1 MSLPFYW
8 LFIHVSDCVVSSV
21 GNQGQDLTKFETA
34 IVTESKQKR
43 DLYFMALKD
52 FVNELEKLDNL
63 TKLLADQKDIIDG
76 VDSWTSSF
84 VSYVQLATG
93 STGFPKFNDTFFN
106 SILIQVG
113 WLPC

>member
-1 MSLPFYW
+1 M
-8 LFIHVSDCVVSSV
+8 
-21 GNQGQDLTKFETA
+21 
-34 IVTESKQKR
+34 
-43 DLYFMALKD
+43 
-52 FVNELEKLDNL
+52 DNL

-113 WLPC
+113 FLGRMADVAASISRCLGFDSSSLRFFFL